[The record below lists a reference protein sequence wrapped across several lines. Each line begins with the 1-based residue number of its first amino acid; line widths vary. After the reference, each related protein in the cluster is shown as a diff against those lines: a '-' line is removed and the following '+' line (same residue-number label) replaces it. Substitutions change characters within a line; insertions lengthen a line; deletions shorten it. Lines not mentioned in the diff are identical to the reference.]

1 MRGMIA
7 AVSSEGVIGLDGKI
21 PWRHA
26 GDLRRFKRV
35 TMGGV
40 VVMGRLTWESMA
52 RRALPGR
59 RNVII
64 TRSAPV
70 LPGVPSVPDVETY
83 PDVPSALA
91 ALEGDARDV
100 WFIGGARIYA
110 AAMDH
115 ADVIDL
121 TYVPEHVDDPAAV
134 RFPAIDPALWEPGPL
149 VAHEDEPALTR
160 RIFTRRR

>member
-7 AVSSEGVIGLDGKI
+7 AVSPEGVIGLEGKI
-21 PWRHA
+21 PWRHP

-35 TMGGV
+35 TTGGV

-59 RNVII
+59 RNVVI
-64 TRSAPV
+64 TRTSPLPPV
-70 LPGVPSVPDVETY
+70 DGIETY
-83 PDVPSALA
+83 PDVPTAMA
-91 ALEGDARDV
+91 ALDSDPRDV

-110 AAMDH
+110 SAMAH

-121 TYVPEHVDDPAAV
+121 TYVPEHVADPAAV
-134 RFPAIDPALWEPGPL
+134 RFPAIDPALWEAGPL
-149 VAHEDEPALTR
+149 VTHEDEPALTR
-160 RIFTRRR
+160 RLFTRRR

>member
-1 MRGMIA
+1 MRAMIA
-7 AVSSEGVIGLDGKI
+7 AVSPEGVIGLDGKI
-21 PWRHA
+21 PWRHP
-26 GDLRRFKRV
+26 GDLRRFKRL
-35 TMGGV
+35 TTGGV

-59 RNVII
+59 RNVVI

-70 LPGVPSVPDVETY
+70 PAALDIETY
-83 PDVPSALA
+83 ADVPSALA
-91 ALEGDARDV
+91 ALAGETRDV

-121 TYVPEHVDDPAAV
+121 TYVPEHVADPAAV
-134 RFPAIDPALWEPGPL
+134 RFPEIDPARWEAGPL
-149 VAHEDEPALTR
+149 VPHEDEPGLTR
-160 RIFTRRR
+160 RVYTRRR